1 MIHILTQLKKA
12 FPFVGQRSATEDD
25 FFEYCAYSF
34 IDVVFTPFISIGMYV
49 KYNGG
54 DYIFLN
60 DKLHGWFLR
69 YVMFHE
75 LAHYMFHMPSQAKYG
90 AEFFSLHS
98 KEKNHIEA
106 ETIAALLLLPMEEL
120 TDVLQLPEAS
130 LDEHMKALIGVRLE
144 IANKYRI

>member
-1 MIHILTQLKKA
+1 MIHILTHLKKA
-12 FPFVGQRSATEDD
+12 FPFVGSRAATEDD
-25 FFEYCAYSF
+25 FFEYCAFST
-34 IDVVFTPFISIGMYV
+34 IDVVFTPFLSIGMYV
-49 KYNGG
+49 KYNGS
-54 DYIFLN
+54 DFIFLN
-60 DKLHGWFLR
+60 DKLHGWLLR

-106 ETIAALLLLPMEEL
+106 EIVAALLLLPMSEL
-120 TDVLQLPEAS
+120 HEILQLPEIAQ
-130 LDEHMKALIGVRLE
+130 DDHMKELIVVRLE